1 VVDLWSINQNNTIRM
16 ISFLDAYLREL
27 AEEAKET
34 RRMLAI
40 VPANRMDWQPHPKSM
55 SIKVLASHLAE
66 IPLMIQFAL
75 ESEKW
80 DFADE
85 PYNPADF
92 SNTEALL
99 ARFDECV
106 ALARKALEHASEDH
120 LTDIW
125 RLCSGEVVYLEMHR
139 WEAIRHAFG
148 QNAHHR
154 AQLGVFLRLLDI
166 PIPGPYGPSA
176 DEMALVEAQ

>member
-1 VVDLWSINQNNTIRM
+1 M
-16 ISFLDAYLREL
+16 ISFIEAFQREL
-27 AEEAKET
+27 ADEAKET

-40 VPANRMDWQPHPKSM
+40 VPADKMDWQPHPKSM
-55 SIKVLASHLAE
+55 IIKSLATHLAE

-75 ESEKW
+75 ERNKW

-85 PYNPADF
+85 PYSPADF
-92 SNTEALL
+92 PNAEALL
-99 ARFDECV
+99 ARFNECV
-106 ALARKALEHASEDH
+106 DLAQNALANASDDV
-120 LTDIW
+120 LTDTW
-125 RLCSGEVVYLEMHR
+125 QLCSGNVIYLEMQR

-154 AQLGVFLRLLDI
+154 AQLGVYLRLLDI

-176 DEMALVEAQ
+176 DEM